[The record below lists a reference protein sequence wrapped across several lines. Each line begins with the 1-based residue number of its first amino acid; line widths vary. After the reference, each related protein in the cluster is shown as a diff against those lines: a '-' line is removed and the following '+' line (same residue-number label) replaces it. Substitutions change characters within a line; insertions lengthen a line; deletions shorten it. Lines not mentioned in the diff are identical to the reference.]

1 MIAGDQ
7 VQLVT
12 FRIGQHRFAFN
23 VFQVERIL
31 RYEPPVPLPQ
41 APDYL
46 EGTIRFGQEVV
57 PIVDLRKRLEAAAP
71 VADETR
77 IVVLGLEPGKIGVV
91 VDAVLEVLN
100 VSAEQ
105 VQPPPSIVKGLA
117 AEYISGILSQAETTV
132 VVLAAAKLLTSEERL
147 VIDALS
153 AEVAHE

>member
-1 MIAGDQ
+1 MIVGDQ

-12 FRIGQHRFAFN
+12 FRIGEHRFAFN

-46 EGTIRFGQEVV
+46 EGTIRFGEEVV

-100 VSAEQ
+100 VSAEL

-117 AEYISGILSQAETTV
+117 AEYISGILTQAETTV